1 MLAFLTRSLES
12 RSFLFLVHRYQ
23 APFLVL
29 GSSFFVPPVS
39 DPYLTVVIP
48 AYNEAA
54 RIGLTLQ
61 RVLAHFDSQSWN
73 GDIIVVL
80 DGGADGTGDEV
91 RRVSGTDSR
100 VVVIDN
106 AVNRGKGYSVRRG
119 MLAAQGR
126 YVLFSDAD
134 LSTPIEEAARLIAA
148 IDAGADVAIASR
160 ALDASNV
167 QVHQPWWRESMGRTF
182 NWFVQRLTVQG
193 ISDTQCG
200 FKCFRGDAARR
211 IFALQR
217 LDRFAFDVEVLWIAQ
232 HLGLKVVELPVTWV
246 NSPASTVNP
255 IRDSSRMLLDLLRI
269 RVNHWGGHYNE
280 NP

>member
-1 MLAFLTRSLES
+1 VANGATALSLVNTPTLS
-12 RSFLFLVHRYQ
+12 
-23 APFLVL
+23 
-29 GSSFFVPPVS
+29 
-39 DPYLTVVIP
+39 VVVP
-48 AYNEAA
+48 AYKEAA
-54 RIGLTLQ
+54 RIGPTLQ
-61 RVLAHFDSQSWN
+61 RIAEYVAEQSW
-73 GDIIVVL
+73 DTEIIVVL
-80 DGGADGTGDEV
+80 DGGPVDTAAAVARAQEKHPIILV
-91 RRVSGTDSR
+91 L
-100 VVVIDN
+100 DN
-106 AVNRGKGYSVRRG
+106 GGNRGKGYSVRRG
-119 MLAAQGR
+119 MLVARGR

-134 LSTPIEEAARLIAA
+134 LSTPIEESARLINALE
-148 IDAGADVAIASR
+148 AGADVAIGSR
-160 ALDASNV
+160 ALEQSRV
-167 QVHQPWWRESMGRTF
+167 TVHQPWWRESMGRTF

-193 ISDTQCG
+193 IRDTQCG
-200 FKCFRGDAARR
+200 FKGFRGDAARR